1 MEGAE
6 SDDGPG
12 GGERGWGGGDS
23 KCAAVARS
31 LHALLAEVDKRGQS
45 IKG

>member
-1 MEGAE
+1 MAQ
-6 SDDGPG
+6 DGVRG
-12 GGERGWGGGDS
+12 GGVDS
-23 KCAAVARS
+23 KYAAVARS